1 LGDNLNVV
9 ACVGLES
16 IIEGF
21 MRTQLLAAT
30 ALSTTVTFLVPG
42 VAVAQQ
48 YDWSGF
54 YTGMTLGAAK
64 SLGLLE
70 LDELGGGEPLPD
82 SVIIPALGPTGGLH
96 AGFNLQSG
104 NFIYGLEGQAS
115 WVSLEGIYN
124 DDGID
129 AEASL
134 TALLSLRAR
143 LGVAFDRMMI
153 YSTAGIAAG
162 NSSFNVD
169 AGKGSPA
176 SASGTVA
183 GGIVGI
189 GAEYAVNDNISLRAE
204 GKYYHLQSQSAVGD
218 SGKGTDPFAATY
230 TPRGLVFETGVNVH
244 F

>member
-1 LGDNLNVV
+1 
-9 ACVGLES
+9 
-16 IIEGF
+16 
-21 MRTQLLAAT
+21 MRAKLLAAT
-30 ALSTTVTFLVPG
+30 ALSSSVAFLVPG
-42 VAVAQQ
+42 VAFAQQ
-48 YDWSGF
+48 YDWSGV
-54 YTGMTLGAAK
+54 YTGMTLGAAR
-64 SLGLLE
+64 SLGVLE
-70 LDELGGGEPLPD
+70 LDDLGGGVALPD
-82 SVIIPALGPTGGLH
+82 SVEIPALGPTGGLH

-115 WVSLEGIYN
+115 WTHLDGTVEGTN
-124 DDGID
+124 FD

-169 AGKGSPA
+169 AGKGSA
-176 SASGTVA
+176 DATASGVVA
-183 GGIVGI
+183 GGVVGL

-218 SGKGTDPFAATY
+218 SGKGTDPYTATY
-230 TPRGLVFETGVNVH
+230 TPRGVVFETGINVH

>member
-1 LGDNLNVV
+1 
-9 ACVGLES
+9 
-16 IIEGF
+16 
-21 MRTQLLAAT
+21 MRTRLLAAT
-30 ALSTTVTFLVPG
+30 ALSTSVTFLVPG
-42 VAVAQQ
+42 VAFAQQ
-48 YDWSGF
+48 YDWTGV
-54 YTGMTLGAAK
+54 YTGMTLGGAR
-64 SLGLLE
+64 SLGVLE
-70 LDELGGGEPLPD
+70 LDDLGAGVALPD
-82 SVIIPALGPTGGLH
+82 SVEIPALGPTGGLH

-115 WVSLEGIYN
+115 WTHLDGTVEGSN
-124 DDGID
+124 FD

-169 AGKGSPA
+169 AGKGA
-176 SASGTVA
+176 ADAAASGVVA
-183 GGIVGI
+183 GGVVGL

-218 SGKGTDPFAATY
+218 SGKGTDPYTATY
-230 TPRGLVFETGVNVH
+230 TPRGVVFETGINVH